1 MWYNGIPPEQMRVC
15 SVGVPLIP
23 QNHLGEKKMTVAERE
38 GPAPIRGAGETT
50 LCFACENQRGC
61 QHFESFIGSGNFEV
75 GCEHIVF
82 SAEVFSVKMRPR
94 PH

>member
-23 QNHLGEKKMTVAERE
+23 QNHLGEKKMAVAERE

-61 QHFESFIGSGNFEV
+61 EHFNSFILVGNFEA
-75 GCEHIVF
+75 GCEYIVF
-82 SAEVFSVKMRPR
+82 SADMFSAKMKPR
-94 PH
+94 SH